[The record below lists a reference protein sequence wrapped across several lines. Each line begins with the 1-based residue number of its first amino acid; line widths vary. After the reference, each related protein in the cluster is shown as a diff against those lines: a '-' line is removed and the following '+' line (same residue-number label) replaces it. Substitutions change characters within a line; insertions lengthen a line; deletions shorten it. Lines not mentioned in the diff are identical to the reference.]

1 MLLFFFFTKRHI
13 FFFYIAPLL
22 DFYRTGIFYFK
33 IDHVSIIRFKLI
45 FKEVFFSCAVYIRF
59 LKSFLISKLIMY
71 HSIHILKVF
80 GFFTR
85 MSCSIVLFL
94 FCSLKELFNF
104 IVLEFSFFIKKIF
117 SFVDNL
123 DFFFYIIT
131 SRENY
136 SLAWKWVSHDLAHMM
151 YVDDLITQLV
161 SYCHCGIMI
170 STNCWTCLFINK
182 YYLLHLLS
190 MFYIKRN

>member
-1 MLLFFFFTKRHI
+1 MYHFLLFFFTKRHI

-22 DFYRTGIFYFK
+22 DFYRTGISYFK

-45 FKEVFFSCAVYIRF
+45 FKEVFFCCVVYIRF

-71 HSIHILKVF
+71 HSIHILKVL
-80 GFFTR
+80 GFFSR

-104 IVLEFSFFIKKIF
+104 IVFEFSFFIKIIF
-117 SFVDNL
+117 SFEDNL
-123 DFFFYIIT
+123 NFFFYIIP

-136 SLAWKWVSHDLAHMM
+136 SLA
-151 YVDDLITQLV
+151 
-161 SYCHCGIMI
+161 
-170 STNCWTCLFINK
+170 
-182 YYLLHLLS
+182 
-190 MFYIKRN
+190 

>member
-1 MLLFFFFTKRHI
+1 MPLYYI
-13 FFFYIAPLL
+13 FIGPVFLI
-22 DFYRTGIFYFK
+22 
-33 IDHVSIIRFKLI
+33 SKLI
-45 FKEVFFSCAVYIRF
+45 FKEVFFCCAVYIRF

-123 DFFFYIIT
+123 NFFFYIMT

>member
-1 MLLFFFFTKRHI
+1 MLCCLYQI
-13 FFFYIAPLL
+13 FKVFP
-22 DFYRTGIFYFK
+22 YFE
-33 IDHVSIIRFKLI
+33 IDHVSFNSY
-45 FKEVFFSCAVYIRF
+45 FESFWVFYSNELQYC
-59 LKSFLISKLIMY
+59 
-71 HSIHILKVF
+71 
-80 GFFTR
+80 
-85 MSCSIVLFL
+85 FL
-94 FCSLKELFNF
+94 FCSIIELFNF

-123 DFFFYIIT
+123 NFFFYIIT

>member
-1 MLLFFFFTKRHI
+1 M
-13 FFFYIAPLL
+13 
-22 DFYRTGIFYFK
+22 
-33 IDHVSIIRFKLI
+33 SIIRFKLI
-45 FKEVFFSCAVYIRF
+45 FKEVFFCCVVYIRF

-80 GFFTR
+80 FFTR

-94 FCSLKELFNF
+94 FCFLKELFNF
-104 IVLEFSFFIKKIF
+104 IVFEFYFFIKIIF
-117 SFVDNL
+117 SFEDNL
-123 DFFFYIIT
+123 NFFFYIIP
-131 SRENY
+131 SRDNY
-136 SLAWKWVSHDLAHMM
+136 SLAWKWVSHDLAHVM

-161 SYCHCGIMI
+161 FYCHYKIMI
-170 STNCWTCLFINK
+170 STSCWTRLFINK

>member
-1 MLLFFFFTKRHI
+1 MYTRTIPFCCCFFFLPKDT

-33 IDHVSIIRFKLI
+33 IDHVSIIRFKLV
-45 FKEVFFSCAVYIRF
+45 FKEVFFCCAVYIRF
-59 LKSFLISKLIMY
+59 FKSFLISKLIMY

-123 DFFFYIIT
+123 NFFFYIIT

-136 SLAWKWVSHDLAHMM
+136 SLA
-151 YVDDLITQLV
+151 
-161 SYCHCGIMI
+161 
-170 STNCWTCLFINK
+170 
-182 YYLLHLLS
+182 
-190 MFYIKRN
+190 

>member
-1 MLLFFFFTKRHI
+1 MYTCIYHSFFVVVFFLPKDTF

-22 DFYRTGIFYFK
+22 DFYRTGISCFK
-33 IDHVSIIRFKLI
+33 IDHVLIIHFKLI
-45 FKEVFFSCAVYIRF
+45 FKEVFFCCAVYIRF

-104 IVLEFSFFIKKIF
+104 IVFEFSFFIKKIF

-123 DFFFYIIT
+123 NFFFYIIT
-131 SRENY
+131 SREKY
-136 SLAWKWVSHDLAHMM
+136 SLA
-151 YVDDLITQLV
+151 
-161 SYCHCGIMI
+161 
-170 STNCWTCLFINK
+170 
-182 YYLLHLLS
+182 
-190 MFYIKRN
+190 